1 MIFFVG
7 AIKVL
12 NDLLR
17 SREGVKNNAKKVAL
31 LKLEKI
37 TYKFILLVFT
47 LMKLLK
53 LNNLNT
59 LC

>member
-17 SREGVKNNAKKVAL
+17 SREGVKNNTKKVAL

-37 TYKFILLVFT
+37 TYYFILLIIT
-47 LMKLLK
+47 
-53 LNNLNT
+53 
-59 LC
+59 